1 MKTFK
6 YKTSI
11 ASGISFL
18 LGLLI
23 SCQPTDKTQPKEP
36 SQNKV
41 SITLN
46 DTIVADTIYDPAAA
60 ENVMMENTEKIDSS
74 VQAYDQLTFGMKK
87 HEVNQLNKTRQKI
100 GNFSYNFNYLYN
112 GVGQLYKII
121 IKSAPEKTLYYET
134 NLQSKYTNLCRVITE
149 KYGKKSSCGM
159 LPSIFDVMNAK
170 LFKMVEWQDEDKKI
184 ILSLR
189 YTSLDS
195 YYVECSI
202 VHKMME
208 KEENI
213 RLYRLKNKDIIEAS
227 KKF

>member
-1 MKTFK
+1 MKTFI

-11 ASGISFL
+11 ASSISFL
-18 LGLLI
+18 LWLLI

-46 DTIVADTIYDPAAA
+46 DTIATDTVYDQSAA
-60 ENVMMENTEKIDSS
+60 ENVMMENTEKIESS
-74 VQAYDQLTFGMKK
+74 VQAYDQLTFGMQKN
-87 HEVNQLNKTRQKI
+87 EVNQLNKASQKI
-100 GNFSYNFNYLYN
+100 GNFSYNFKYLYN
-112 GVGQLYKII
+112 GAGQLYKIT
-121 IKSAPEKTLYYET
+121 IKSEPEKTLYYES
-134 NLQSKYTNLCRVITE
+134 NLQRKYSNLCSVIAE

-159 LPSIFDVMNAK
+159 LPSIFEVMNAK
-170 LFKMVEWQDEDKKI
+170 LYKMVEWQDEDKKI

-202 VHKMME
+202 IHKMME

-213 RLYRLKNKDIIEAS
+213 RLYRLKNKHIIEAS